1 MSINLQCISFYHYAM
16 YKKEEFWFW
25 SSQRFSFHLI
35 KSIIYAEHNFCN
47 FSTQNY
53 VKQDI
58 FQEKWNEKKICI
70 YFVLVHSSGEDRE
83 RESVCILLN
92 YFVLFYV
99 VWSIFRLNSNYGE
112 REFMRR
118 ISKKKKM
125 NKF

>member
-1 MSINLQCISFYHYAM
+1 MP
-16 YKKEEFWFW
+16 
-25 SSQRFSFHLI
+25 
-35 KSIIYAEHNFCN
+35 SIIFAIFLLKIMLNKI
-47 FSTQNY
+47 FS
-53 VKQDI
+53 KR
-58 FQEKWNEKKICI
+58 NEMKKKICI